1 MFLNFGFPNFK
12 DIAAAHRISYLC
24 VEDQTNLAK
33 KVKNVVNSDGPFI
46 CELIMD
52 HDQAQAPKIMKRKL
66 PDGTMSQAPIEDLH
80 PFLDPQEVKENL
92 SFGKDEMS
100 LDKKE

>member
-1 MFLNFGFPNFK
+1 
-12 DIAAAHRISYLC
+12 
-24 VEDQTNLAK
+24 
-33 KVKNVVNSDGPFI
+33 
-46 CELIMD
+46 MD

-92 SFGKDEMS
+92 SFGKDEIPI
-100 LDKKE
+100 DKKE